1 MSTSRSTREERR
13 HAHLLVTPAI
23 ALFALVAIWPLIA
36 AVGLSLQ
43 RHILVFDEREFIGAG
58 NYVFLLQDVRFWGAL
73 LNTLI
78 FTAVSVS
85 LEVLLALPLA
95 LALDAALP
103 GRGLFRAAALVPW
116 VIPTVVSARIWG
128 LLLDPELG
136 PLVPEGVNWLGS
148 PTLALFA
155 AMFADAWKATPFVA
169 LLLLAGLQGIPQE
182 LYKAARVDGAS
193 RWQIFFRITLP
204 LLKPALLIAVLF
216 RSLDAFRVFDI
227 LFVLTGG
234 GPAHA
239 TETLSVYAYKTL
251 MRAGDFGYG
260 AALSVATFVCAGLL
274 SLLLIA
280 VFRPQEDRR

>member
-1 MSTSRSTREERR
+1 MTPPRSTPQERR
-13 HAHLLVTPAI
+13 HAHLMVAPAI
-23 ALFALVAIWPLIA
+23 LLFALVAVWPLIA

-43 RHILVFDEREFIGAG
+43 RHILVFDEREFVGAA
-58 NYVFLLQDVRFWGAL
+58 NYAFLISDVRFWGAL
-73 LNTLI
+73 LNTLV
-78 FTAVSVS
+78 FTAGSVT

-95 LALDAALP
+95 LALDASLP
-103 GRGLFRAAALVPW
+103 GRGVFRAAALVPW

-136 PLVPEGVNWLGS
+136 PLVPEGMNWLGS
-148 PTLALFA
+148 PQLALFA
-155 AMFADAWKATPFVA
+155 AILADAWKATPFVA
-169 LLLLAGLQGIPQE
+169 LLLLAGLQGISE
-182 LYKAARVDGAS
+182 DLYKAARVDGAS

-204 LLKPALLIAVLF
+204 LLKPALLVAVLF

-260 AALSVATFVCAGLL
+260 AALSVATFLFAGLL
-274 SLLLIA
+274 SLLLLA
-280 VFRPQEDRR
+280 VFRPQKDLG